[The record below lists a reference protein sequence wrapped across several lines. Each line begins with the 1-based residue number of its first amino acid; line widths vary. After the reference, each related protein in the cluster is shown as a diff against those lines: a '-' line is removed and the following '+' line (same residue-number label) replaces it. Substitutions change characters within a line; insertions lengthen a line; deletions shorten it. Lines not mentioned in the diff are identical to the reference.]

1 MTAARKAMEDRGEI
15 IEEMVV
21 SWKRFEKR
29 MQREIMQRKVMQI
42 KRQETR
48 ISFWEANK
56 KKGKSKK
63 WDWMI
68 ERKR

>member
-29 MQREIMQRKVMQI
+29 MQREIMQ
-42 KRQETR
+42 
-48 ISFWEANK
+48 K
-56 KKGKSKK
+56 KK
-63 WDWMI
+63 
-68 ERKR
+68 